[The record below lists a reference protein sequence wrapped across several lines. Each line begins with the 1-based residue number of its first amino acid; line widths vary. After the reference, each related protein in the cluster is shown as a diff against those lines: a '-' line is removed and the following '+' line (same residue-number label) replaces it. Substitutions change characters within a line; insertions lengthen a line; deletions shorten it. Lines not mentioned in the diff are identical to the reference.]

1 MTTKYTKYSI
11 TLNYKFEIETD
22 DIDRT
27 KRLLSD
33 PAFPDLNNILNVYM
47 VGATKRITKL
57 DKSK

>member
-1 MTTKYTKYSI
+1 MTTKHTKYSI

-33 PAFPDLNNILNVYM
+33 PAFPDLNNILSVYM
-47 VGATKRITKL
+47 VSATKRITKL
-57 DKSK
+57 DK